1 MTTLENICVKL
12 DLITVEHMKC
22 YTTLELLMMV
32 IKKLNEVI
40 EESNRLNDLFGDGL
54 IEDIRKVLV
63 EWLDDGTISKVINE
77 EVFKQLN
84 LRIGNKANI
93 EEYKHLVKNGDWT
106 KAFQQAFDDGVK
118 TLIVDGGTYH
128 VSMTGKDED
137 SRGYAIKLENKSN
150 ITIEG
155 YNDALITFDYNA
167 NEVPNI
173 FSFHSC
179 ENVKIKGV
187 RVQGVGVRLSTQPS
201 TPLYT
206 GSAFYFK
213 KCKKLE
219 VESCWTKNVMYH
231 ALAFNSSDVIVEKAF
246 NHHDYYKNEPFQS
259 SAIPYAFVQF
269 HSCYGY
275 QLLNST
281 HYGGCRDGDVGVFGG
296 GGEHAKIENNRLLG
310 YGYGDTS
317 KRTYNVSQA
326 ICNDQGATSC
336 MIRGN
341 YIHGYYMGVDM
352 KADVR
357 NCICENNIIENC
369 KISIADRQGE
379 SQTVKQTQFN
389 VIRGNKIIFNDN
401 FEDNGYLHNGMY
413 HLVGINC
420 EVRQGCWVENN
431 ELVHNLENGLNIQKP
446 ILGIYYSQEQV
457 NHDYLYP
464 SIIKGNNIVFTV
476 GNIGTVLHA
485 PGGSSMIHLRDVK
498 CVSVTNNTLKG
509 SYSMDYFG
517 VKCQGTV
524 SDIDILRNKFWVS
537 GNTKAYYTESNTT
550 VTNLVSDIDRTHKDL
565 NDGVKEVLGE
575 KENVKRIVTPSYTLT
590 PSGQVV
596 GMFLCNQGNYHMIK
610 LVCCADFSGLR
621 YLNAT
626 YMVRKQVNT
635 VELTKIDGS
644 CSGYEVVADNTD
656 YGYNIRVITDT
667 NIPNQSFY
675 IELLSCQY
683 TCGFNVMPK

>member
-1 MTTLENICVKL
+1 MTKLECLAI
-12 DLITVEHMKC
+12 DLGIITAND
-22 YTTLELLMMV
+22 LERHTALQLIML
-32 IKKLNEVI
+32 IIERLNEVI
-40 EESNRLNDLFGDGL
+40 DKLNHIDLSLLSQLRGVIG
-54 IEDIRKVLV
+54 ELV
-63 EWLDDGTISKVINE
+63 DNGTISSLLAD
-77 EVFKQLN
+77 EVYDILN
-84 LRIGNKANI
+84 ARIGDKKSI
-93 EEYKHLVKNGDWT
+93 DEYKSLVENGDWT

-118 TLIVDGGTYH
+118 TLVLSRGTYH
-128 VSMTGKDED
+128 VSMAGKDED
-137 SRGYAIKLENKSN
+137 KRGYAIKLENKSN

-155 YNDALITFDYNA
+155 YNDALITFNYNA
-167 NEVPNI
+167 DEVPNI

-187 RVQGVGVRLSTQPS
+187 RVQGIGVRLSTQPS

-206 GSAFYFK
+206 GAAFYFK
-213 KCKKLE
+213 KCKKVE
-219 VESCWTKNVMYH
+219 VESCWTKNVIYH
-231 ALAFNSSDVIVEKAF
+231 ALAFNSSDVIVDKAF

-275 QLLNST
+275 QLLNSS

-310 YGYGDTS
+310 YGYNDTS
-317 KRTYNVSQA
+317 KHTYNIAQA
-326 ICNDQGATSC
+326 ICNDQGCTSC

-369 KISIADRQGE
+369 KISIADRRGE
-379 SQTVKQTQFN
+379 SQTVSQTQFN
-389 VIRGNKIIFNDN
+389 VIRGNKIVFNDN

-420 EVRQGCWVENN
+420 EDRQGCWIENN

-446 ILGIYYSQEQV
+446 ILAIYFSQEKT
-457 NHDYLYP
+457 NHDYLYA
-464 SIIKGNNIVFTV
+464 SVIKGNHIVFTV
-476 GNIGTVLHA
+476 GNIGKVLHA
-485 PGGSSMIHLRDVK
+485 AGGSSMIHLRDVN
-498 CVSVTNNTLKG
+498 CVSVLNNTLKG
-509 SYSMDYFG
+509 SYTMDYFG
-517 VKCQGTV
+517 IKCQGVV
-524 SDIDILRNKFWVS
+524 SDIDILHNKFWVS
-537 GNTKAYYTESNTT
+537 GNTKTYYTESDTS
-550 VTNLVSDIDRTHKDL
+550 VTNLVSDIKGTYIDSS
-565 NDGVKEVLGE
+565 DGVKEVVGE
-575 KENVKRIVTPSYTLT
+575 KETLKRIVTPSYTLT

-596 GMFLCNQGNYHMIK
+596 GMFLCSSGNYNMIK
-610 LVCCADFSGLR
+610 LVCCADWAGLR

-626 YMVRKQVNT
+626 YMVKKEENAVK
-635 VELTKIDGS
+635 LIKIDGS
-644 CSGYEVVADNTD
+644 CAGYEVAADNTD
-656 YGYNIRVITDT
+656 YGYNIRVTTDVEV
-667 NIPNQSFY
+667 PNQSFY

>member
-1 MTTLENICVKL
+1 MTKLQCLAIDLGIITANDLERHTAL
-12 DLITVEHMKC
+12 QLIMLIIER
-22 YTTLELLMMV
+22 
-32 IKKLNEVI
+32 LNEVI
-40 EESNRLNDLFGDGL
+40 DKLNHIDLELLSQLRGVIG
-54 IEDIRKVLV
+54 ELV
-63 EWLDDGTISKVINE
+63 DNGTISSLLAD
-77 EVFKQLN
+77 EVYDILN
-84 LRIGNKANI
+84 ARIGDKKSI
-93 EEYKHLVKNGDWT
+93 EEYKSLVENGDWT

-118 TLIVDGGTYH
+118 TLVLSRGTYH
-128 VSMTGKDED
+128 VSMAGKDED
-137 SRGYAIKLENKSN
+137 KRGYAIKLENKSN

-167 NEVPNI
+167 DEVPNI

-206 GSAFYFK
+206 GAVFYFK
-213 KCKKLE
+213 KCKKVE

-231 ALAFNSSDVIVEKAF
+231 ALAFNSSDVIVDKAF
-246 NHHDYYKNEPFQS
+246 NCHDYYKNEPFQS
-259 SAIPYAFVQF
+259 SAVPYAFVQF

-275 QLLNST
+275 QLLNSS

-310 YGYGDTS
+310 YGYNDTS
-317 KRTYNVSQA
+317 KHTYNIAQA

-369 KISIADRQGE
+369 KISIADRRGE
-379 SQTVKQTQFN
+379 SHTVSQTQFN
-389 VIRGNKIIFNDN
+389 VIRGNKIVFNDN
-401 FEDNGYLHNGMY
+401 FEDNGYLHSGMY

-420 EVRQGCWVENN
+420 EDRQGCWIENN
-431 ELVHNLENGLNIQKP
+431 ELVHNLKNGLNIQKP
-446 ILGIYYSQEQV
+446 ILAIYFSQEQT
-457 NHDYLYP
+457 NHDYLYA
-464 SIIKGNNIVFTV
+464 SVIKGNHIVFTV

-485 PGGSSMIHLRDVK
+485 PGGSSMMHLRNVK
-498 CVSVTNNTLKG
+498 CISVLNNTLKG
-509 SYSMDYFG
+509 SYSVDYFG
-517 VKCQGTV
+517 IKCQGVV
-524 SDIDILRNKFWVS
+524 SDIDILHNKFWVS
-537 GNTKAYYTESNTT
+537 GNTKTIYTETDT
-550 VTNLVSDIDRTHKDL
+550 RVTNLVSDINRTYKDL
-565 NDGVKEVLGE
+565 NDGVKEVVGE
-575 KENVKRIVTPSYTLT
+575 KETLKRIVTPSYTLT
-590 PSGQVV
+590 TSGQVV
-596 GMFLCNQGNYHMIK
+596 GMFLCEPGNYHMIK
-610 LVCCADFSGLR
+610 LVCCADWAGLR

-626 YMVRKQVNT
+626 YMVKKEENSVK
-635 VELTKIDGS
+635 LTKIDGS
-644 CSGYEVVADNTD
+644 CTGYEVAADNTD
-656 YGYNIRVITDT
+656 YGYNIRVTTDVDV
-667 NIPNQSFY
+667 PNQSFY